1 MDIMKKNVNKT
12 LIVLLHFYIL
22 FSFSLIAQ
30 KFNGQIS
37 FTNGTPCTNAKVEVY
52 NNINPNKVSSTV
64 SDENGN
70 YALDLSD
77 IFTQHIKYAYAVVDW
92 SSQVMNF
99 NVALKTQ
106 SKLRLALYDISG
118 RELALIINKDFDAG
132 VHQFSY
138 NCSNIK
144 DFIENKMYFVN
155 FRSSNNSKSVKLVQ
169 GATNR
174 LDFYIEESDVNDLT
188 TTEYNN
194 SHFTATISGDDFTTH
209 TIRNLI
215 ASNETQNFIID
226 RDAFLPFKCGVKF
239 IEQHNGDKHIPFYI
253 KGINLGA
260 AIPGTS
266 PAEMAPSKELYAKWF
281 KMMANAGYNT
291 IRIYTIHYP
300 RFYEALKEFN
310 EANQGTPLYL
320 MPGAWLDEEYEQP
333 ADFYT
338 SEVWFVRDINE
349 STEFEKM
356 PLMDYFDERI
366 KEVIDVIHGNAN
378 LPERWGWA
386 SGNYTADVSEW
397 VIGYI
402 IGREISP
409 SEVIGTDTANP
420 DITSYK
426 GLSFSISNASPTEAW
441 ATERL
446 DIAINYEKEQ
456 YEQQH
461 PISFSSW
468 PTLDPI
474 DHPTEIGDEDITHID
489 LNQINEDK
497 APAGYFASYHAYPY
511 FPDFI
516 SCDPDYQEYTDYEGS
531 NSYLGYLNDLKN
543 HYNNRPLLIAE
554 FGMPNGWGVVR
565 YTSNEMHQGGSNEQN
580 QAAHTIRMM
589 HNIKDAECAG
599 AIQFAWIDEWFKVT
613 WIYQENVNPDTRL
626 HWHNLYNPEQNF
638 GMITYIPEE
647 ADYSDYKQKSNSE
660 QLKNI
665 QLDSDI
671 EGFYV
676 QLELEEAL
684 QSNDTLWLA
693 LDTYD
698 KNKGE
703 SILPN
708 NVTLDNRAEFCV
720 RLTKDGAN
728 LFVTKAYD
736 MFGIGL
742 EGYPIEG
749 QHYYSTLSDG
759 LGWNKVYWR
768 NKQEDDYCAGSE
780 FDASRLR
787 FRDDKSPIRGDA
799 VIIDENMITVKLP
812 WAIIN
817 FNNPSQMEVMH
828 ITDYEPRRGTG
839 KNNKQIE
846 LSDGIAVTAILNE
859 SIINTERYTWT
870 KWDSSTMPLTRE
882 HVKAS
887 FYLIKESLKEFET
900 YLE

>member
-1 MDIMKKNVNKT
+1 MKTRTNKS
-12 LIVLLHFYIL
+12 LIALFLFYIL
-22 FSFSLIAQ
+22 LSVNATGQ

-37 FTNGTPCTNAKVEVY
+37 FTSGAPCSNVKVDIY
-52 NNINPNKVSSTV
+52 NNINPDKVSSTT

-77 IFTQHIKYAYAVVDW
+77 IFSKHIKYAYAVVDW
-92 SSQVMNF
+92 HSQIMNF
-99 NVALKTQ
+99 NVALKSQ
-106 SKLRLALYDISG
+106 SKLRLAIYDISG
-118 RELALIINKDFDAG
+118 REIDLIINKDFGAG

-144 DFIENKMYFVN
+144 DFLENKMYFVN
-155 FRSSNNSKSVKLVQ
+155 FKSSNNSKSVKLIQAV
-169 GATNR
+169 TNR
-174 LDFYIEESDVNDLT
+174 LDFYIEESNSNDLST
-188 TTEYNN
+188 TDYNN
-194 SHFTATISGDDFTTH
+194 SLFTATISGEGFPTH
-209 TIRNLI
+209 TIRNLK
-215 ASNETQNFIID
+215 ASNETQNFIINKD
-226 RDAFLPFKCGVKF
+226 TFLPFQCGQKF
-239 IEQHNGDKHIPFYI
+239 IEQHNGDKNIPFYI

-310 EANQGTPLYL
+310 DANQGTPLYL
-320 MPGAWLDEEYEQP
+320 MPGAWLDEEYEKP
-333 ADFYT
+333 TDFYT
-338 SEVWFVRDINE
+338 SEIWFVRDINE

-366 KEVIDVIHGNAN
+366 REAIDVIHGNAN

-409 SEVIGTDTANP
+409 HEVIETDDANP
-420 DITSYK
+420 DINSYN
-426 GLSFSISNASPTEAW
+426 GLSFSINNASPTEAW

-446 DIAINYEKEQ
+446 DKAVNYEIEK
-456 YEQQH
+456 YNQQH

-468 PTLDPI
+468 PTLDPL
-474 DHPTEIGDEDITHID
+474 DHPTEIGDEDLTQID
-489 LNQINEDK
+489 LNHINEDN
-497 APAGYFASYHAYPY
+497 APAGYFASYHAYTY

-516 SCDPDYQEYTDYEGS
+516 SCDPDYQEYSDYEGS

-554 FGMPNGWGVVR
+554 FGIPNGWGVVR
-565 YTSNEMHQGGSNEQN
+565 YSSNEMHQGGANEET
-580 QAAHTIRMM
+580 QAAQTIRMM
-589 HNIKDAECAG
+589 HNIKDADCAG

-647 ADYSDYKQKSNSE
+647 AEYSNYDQDSKSE
-660 QLKNI
+660 KIKNI
-665 QLDSDI
+665 KLDSDI
-671 EGFYV
+671 EGFYI
-676 QLELEEAL
+676 QLELKSEL
-684 QSNDTLWLA
+684 TTTDTLWLA

-708 NVTLDNRAEFCV
+708 KEPVNNRAEFCV
-720 RLTKDGAN
+720 RLTNKGGN

-742 EGYPIEG
+742 EGYPVEG
-749 QHYYSTLSDG
+749 QHFYSTKSDG
-759 LGWNKVYWR
+759 LGWNKVLWR

-780 FDASRLR
+780 FDASKLKLR
-787 FRDDKSPIRGDA
+787 EGKNPIREDA
-799 VIIDENMITVKLP
+799 VIINENIITIKLP
-812 WAIIN
+812 WPIIN
-817 FNNPSQMEVMH
+817 FNNPAQMEVMD
-828 ITDYEPRRGTG
+828 ILDYEPRRGTG
-839 KNNKQIE
+839 KNNKQVE
-846 LSDGIAVTAILNE
+846 TSDGIAVTVFFEDSMIE
-859 SIINTERYTWT
+859 TERYKWE
-870 KWDSSTMPLTRE
+870 KWDSGSMPYTKE
-882 HVKAS
+882 HVKSS
-887 FYLIKESLKEFET
+887 FYIIKESLKKFET
-900 YLE
+900 YFE